1 MEITTP
7 TVEEQQM
14 LTYNLNILMN
24 KADALYC
31 NTNPVVR
38 EHIFGDIRND
48 LHRLLTRIKE
58 GDLIEE

>member
-24 KADALYC
+24 KADALY
-31 NTNPVVR
+31 
-38 EHIFGDIRND
+38 
-48 LHRLLTRIKE
+48 
-58 GDLIEE
+58 